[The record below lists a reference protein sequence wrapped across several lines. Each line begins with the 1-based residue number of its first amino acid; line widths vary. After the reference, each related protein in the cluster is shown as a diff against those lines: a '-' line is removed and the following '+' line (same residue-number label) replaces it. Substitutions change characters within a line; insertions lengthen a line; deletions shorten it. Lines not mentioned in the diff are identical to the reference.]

1 MIDGKLLIEVL
12 KQRISSHEKDADD
25 FKEYEIKFDM
35 EEIHLRLADECQAII
50 ELVEEQPKIEKC
62 GDCSRRKFYQK
73 GYEDAITD
81 ALNGFARPEQEL
93 SIMALPLEVLKL
105 DTRSYNCLYYNGCRS
120 VGDCVRMDEQHIS
133 RIRNL
138 GKKSADA
145 IARALRQKDIRNT
158 DWDKFLIKEE

>member
-73 GYEDAITD
+73 GYEDAKSKWIPCSERLPDTFED
-81 ALNGFARPEQEL
+81 TKSSDVVLVCGYDKEKDYHWKAMAFYVNTEALKRWFFAEC
-93 SIMALPLEVLKL
+93 K
-105 DTRSYNCLYYNGCRS
+105 
-120 VGDCVRMDEQHIS
+120 
-133 RIRNL
+133 
-138 GKKSADA
+138 
-145 IARALRQKDIRNT
+145 NT
-158 DWDKFLIKEE
+158 DKPIDWIDIVAWMPLPEDYKGD